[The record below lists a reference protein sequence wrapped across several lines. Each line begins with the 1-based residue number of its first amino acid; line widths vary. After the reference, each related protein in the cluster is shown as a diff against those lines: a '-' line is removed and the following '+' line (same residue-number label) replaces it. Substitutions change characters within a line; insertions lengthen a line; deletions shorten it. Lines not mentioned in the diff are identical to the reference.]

1 MAATKRTSATKK
13 TPATKRAPA
22 TKKTEAEDVI
32 ARLADKGEDSLRWLV
47 GIPHRTLGEE
57 PGAVVTLKPG
67 AHATE
72 DELRAMD
79 PLDGRVAALER
90 RLGALEKP
98 ARKTTRTSATRA
110 KAPATRRAATTA
122 AAEAERDRGPGDDS
136 MASNAERND
145 APAGGGIEQTR

>member
-13 TPATKRAPA
+13 TPVTKRVPA
-22 TKKTEAEDVI
+22 TKKTEDEDVI

-47 GIPHRTLGEE
+47 GIPHRMVSDVRGGVDARLHDLAG
-57 PGAVVTLKPG
+57 K
-67 AHATE
+67 
-72 DELRAMD
+72 LRAMD

-110 KAPATRRAATTA
+110 KAPAARRAGTTA
-122 AAEAERDRGPGDDS
+122 AAEAERDRGPGDA